1 LLKPQNTARTLVHVY
16 PDAKE
21 LGKVWPFRLGIP
33 AGLNA
38 TAAALAGL
46 TAVPARHWEGWCKE
60 LRKQYSEDIQPPPM
74 PGRLN
79 LAEAI
84 KTLQATLEPDAI
96 LVIGAGNFMGWPIR
110 FYQYQKPHTQLSL
123 TVGAMGYSVPAAV
136 AAKLCYPKR
145 QVVSFAGDGCFL
157 MNGQELATARRHGLK
172 IVFFVVNNGMYGTIR
187 MHQERHYPGRAI
199 ATDLTN
205 PDFALLAEAYGLL
218 GMRVEK
224 TQDFAPALERALSAN
239 GPALIELMLE
249 PEAISIRGT
258 LSGLKDGKG
267 PLSRKGPTP

>member
-33 AGLNA
+33 AGPNA
-38 TAAALAGL
+38 TTAALAGL
-46 TAVPARHWEGWCKE
+46 PAVPARPWEGWCKE
-60 LRKQYSEDIQPPPM
+60 LRKQYLQDIQPPPIS
-74 PGRLN
+74 GRLN
-79 LAEAI
+79 LAEVI

-96 LVIGAGNFMGWPIR
+96 LAIGAGNFMGWPIR

-123 TVGAMGYSVPAAV
+123 TVGAMGYSVPAAI

-145 QVVSFAGDGCFL
+145 QVVAFAGDGCFL
-157 MNGQELATARRHGLK
+157 MNGQELATAKRHGLK

-187 MHQERHYPGRAI
+187 MHQERHYPGRVI

-205 PDFALLAEAYGLL
+205 PDFARLAQAYGAL
-218 GMRVEK
+218 GFRVER
-224 TQDFAPALERALSAN
+224 TEEFAPALECALSTD

-249 PEAISIRGT
+249 PEAISTRET
-258 LSGLKDGKG
+258 LK
-267 PLSRKGPTP
+267 